1 MVCGPTAV
9 GKSMLSDTLAE
20 ELSRSCGEWVTTL
33 VVDSMQVY
41 KEIPTLTNQARE
53 RPAELVSIVSV
64 GEEWTVANHRQRADE
79 VISSL
84 PEGLPFVLDSGTGMY
99 LNAILLQVPLAPK
112 VSQEVRMRAEQMVSA
127 SAENPRRA
135 AREIELSMV
144 GAQGRGSIWD
154 GETRYEISL
163 LYLRP
168 SRLDIDRHIRTRS
181 SVIARNGE
189 QEAKKLADSSMI
201 LNRSVSE
208 AIGVREM
215 LRFVTGR
222 ISRQEAEEVIAVRT
236 RRLARR
242 QIRWFDKLVRSLPE
256 DTKSLTVEDA
266 KDPNIKHLMHD
277 IMDTW

>member
-1 MVCGPTAV
+1 MVCGPTAT

-20 ELSRSCGEWVTTL
+20 KLSRSCDEWVTTL

-41 KEIPTLTNQARE
+41 KEIPTLTNQARK
-53 RPAELVSIVSV
+53 RPAELASIVSV

-79 VISSL
+79 VVSSL
-84 PEGLPFVLDSGTGMY
+84 PEDLPFVLDSGTGMY
-99 LNAILLQVPLAPK
+99 LNAILLEIPLAPK
-112 VSQEVRMRAEQMVSA
+112 VPQEIRMRAEQMAA

-135 AREIELSMV
+135 AREIELSMI

-154 GETRYEISL
+154 GELRYEIFL

-168 SRLDIDRHIRTRS
+168 SRLDIDRNIRIRS
-181 SVIARNGE
+181 SFIAREGE
-189 QEAKKLADSSMI
+189 QEAKKLAESSMI

-208 AIGVREM
+208 AIGVQEM
-215 LRFVTGR
+215 LRFVTGQ
-222 ISRQEAEEVIAVRT
+222 ISRQEAEEVIAART
-236 RRLARR
+236 KRLARR
-242 QIRWFDKLVRSLPE
+242 QIRWFDKLVRTLPD

>member
-1 MVCGPTAV
+1 MVCGPTAA
-9 GKSMLSDTLAE
+9 GKSMLSDTLADK
-20 ELSRSCGEWVTTL
+20 LSKSCGEWVTTL

-41 KEIPTLTNQARE
+41 KEVPTLTNQARK

-79 VISSL
+79 VVSSL

-99 LNAILLQVPLAPK
+99 LNAILLGTPLAPK
-112 VSQEVRMRAEQMVSA
+112 VSREIRIRAEQMVA

-135 AREIELSMV
+135 AREIELSMI

-154 GETRYEISL
+154 GELRYETSL
-163 LYLRP
+163 LYIRP
-168 SRLDIDRHIRTRS
+168 SKLDIDRNIRARS
-181 SVIARNGE
+181 SVIAWEGE
-189 QEAKKLADSSMI
+189 QEAKKIAESSMI
-201 LNRSVSE
+201 LNRSVRE

-215 LRFVTGR
+215 LRYITGQ
-222 ISRQEAEEVIAVRT
+222 ISRQEAEEVIAART

-256 DTKSLTVEDA
+256 DSKTLTVEEDT
-266 KDPNIKHLMHD
+266 DPHIMHLMHD
-277 IMDTW
+277 IMDTC